1 MSQHADGRA
10 LIRRDRHDSFVQE
23 VLQLRLDET
32 EDGLD
37 EYTRQKAQELGVEM
51 IILTES
57 MPRPTKALS
66 SDTSRRSQE
75 SVGSRASQSTGFMS
89 TFSDASREHQ
99 NHPSRA
105 PYRASLSFRDYDAFV
120 GDRGRPNDRNN
131 SISFSPPSTPS
142 QSALSLAL
150 SSPSSS
156 PKRHFRRIR
165 GLSMLRLGRNN
176 SNTSLADGCAHC
188 PRDTRSQHRAIHK
201 LPCGHKLCTQAL
213 RCNIK
218 AANSDPAGAVPSC
231 CSVPIPGNVVEQV
244 IKDAEHDALQY
255 KVEHGY
261 VAVPTMM
268 SAGQSTQVPI
278 ALDTQQA
285 THRSE
290 QQNFGGA
297 RNDHELT
304 QLGQDQAEQLERL
317 LVWAVKQKAELETQ
331 QTLLRE
337 QIKTINESS
346 LEALEDANIL
356 AMAEA
361 EDKQVQAEADM
372 RNYHDREIK
381 DNATALKHMEAYC
394 AGTYSNGEPH
404 NRPVTAQDLAELEK
418 TKRSR
423 ESMDARH
430 DNAINVLRGEQS
442 RRIRLRAQ
450 RQERELQELRRVQR
464 KEELEQERLFT
475 QEIAD
480 LEREVGERRTRLQ
493 KRWQLETA
501 IATKQR
507 ATSSVI
513 PTLESMEGST
523 ALYVA
528 AS

>member
-1 MSQHADGRA
+1 MSQQADGRA
-10 LIRRDRHDSFVQE
+10 LIQRDRHDSFVQE

-57 MPRPTKALS
+57 TPRPTKALS

-99 NHPSRA
+99 NHASRA

-120 GDRGRPNDRNN
+120 GNRGRRNDRNN

-176 SNTSLADGCAHC
+176 SNTSLADG
-188 PRDTRSQHRAIHK
+188 
-201 LPCGHKLCTQAL
+201 
-213 RCNIK
+213 
-218 AANSDPAGAVPSC
+218 
-231 CSVPIPGNVVEQV
+231 VPIPGNVVEQV
-244 IKDAEHDALQY
+244 IKEAEQDALQY

-261 VAVPTMM
+261 VAVPTTM
-268 SAGQSTQVPI
+268 SAGQSTQIPI
-278 ALDTQQA
+278 ALEQA
-285 THRSE
+285 THHIE
-290 QQNFGGA
+290 QQNVGGA
-297 RNDHELT
+297 RNEHELT

-337 QIKTINESS
+337 QIKTMNESS

-361 EDKQVQAEADM
+361 EDKQVHAEADM
-372 RNYHDREIK
+372 RNHHDREIK

-394 AGTYSNGEPH
+394 AGRYSSGEPH

-507 ATSSVI
+507 ATPSVI

>member
-1 MSQHADGRA
+1 MSQQADGRA
-10 LIRRDRHDSFVQE
+10 LIQRDRHDSFVQE
-23 VLQLRLDET
+23 VLQLRVDET

-51 IILTES
+51 ITLTES

-99 NHPSRA
+99 NHGSRA

-120 GDRGRPNDRNN
+120 GDRGRRNDRNN

-176 SNTSLADGCAHC
+176 SNTSLADG
-188 PRDTRSQHRAIHK
+188 
-201 LPCGHKLCTQAL
+201 
-213 RCNIK
+213 
-218 AANSDPAGAVPSC
+218 
-231 CSVPIPGNVVEQV
+231 VPIPGNVVEQV
-244 IKDAEHDALQY
+244 IKEAKQDALQY
-255 KVEHGY
+255 KVDHGY

-268 SAGQSTQVPI
+268 SAGQSTQIPI

-285 THRSE
+285 THHIE
-290 QQNFGGA
+290 QQNVGGA
-297 RNDHELT
+297 RNEHELT

-337 QIKTINESS
+337 QIKTMNESS

-372 RNYHDREIK
+372 RNHHDREIK

-394 AGTYSNGEPH
+394 AGTYSSGEPH

-507 ATSSVI
+507 ATPSVI

>member
-1 MSQHADGRA
+1 
-10 LIRRDRHDSFVQE
+10 
-23 VLQLRLDET
+23 
-32 EDGLD
+32 
-37 EYTRQKAQELGVEM
+37 
-51 IILTES
+51 
-57 MPRPTKALS
+57 
-66 SDTSRRSQE
+66 
-75 SVGSRASQSTGFMS
+75 
-89 TFSDASREHQ
+89 
-99 NHPSRA
+99 
-105 PYRASLSFRDYDAFV
+105 
-120 GDRGRPNDRNN
+120 
-131 SISFSPPSTPS
+131 
-142 QSALSLAL
+142 
-150 SSPSSS
+150 
-156 PKRHFRRIR
+156 
-165 GLSMLRLGRNN
+165 
-176 SNTSLADGCAHC
+176 
-188 PRDTRSQHRAIHK
+188 
-201 LPCGHKLCTQAL
+201 
-213 RCNIK
+213 
-218 AANSDPAGAVPSC
+218 
-231 CSVPIPGNVVEQV
+231 
-244 IKDAEHDALQY
+244 
-255 KVEHGY
+255 
-261 VAVPTMM
+261 
-268 SAGQSTQVPI
+268 
-278 ALDTQQA
+278 
-285 THRSE
+285 
-290 QQNFGGA
+290 
-297 RNDHELT
+297 
-304 QLGQDQAEQLERL
+304 
-317 LVWAVKQKAELETQ
+317 KAELETQ

-337 QIKTINESS
+337 QIKTMNESS

-361 EDKQVQAEADM
+361 EDKQVHAEADM
-372 RNYHDREIK
+372 RNHHDREIK

-394 AGTYSNGEPH
+394 AGRYSSGEPH

-507 ATSSVI
+507 ATPSVI